1 MEGKCEAV
9 SVMEKTA
16 LDMSAVLL
24 RAYDLGDMILAS
36 KEVADYQQG
45 KRLMAE
51 NAEAQALI
59 RKLMQKKDLF
69 EECQRFGHFHPEYH
83 KAMNAVSEVQEE
95 LDAVPCVKFFKDAE
109 ERLDEL
115 LYEISATIAHS
126 VSETVKVPSNKLEPH
141 SGGCSSGG
149 SCSGKC
155 G

>member
-1 MEGKCEAV
+1 
-9 SVMEKTA
+9 MEKNA

-24 RAYDLGDMILAS
+24 RAYELGDMIIAS

-45 KRLMAE
+45 KRLMEE
-51 NAEAQALI
+51 NAEAQAVIL
-59 RKLMQKKDLF
+59 KLMQKKDLF

-83 KAMNAVSEVQEE
+83 KAMDAVAVVQQE
-95 LDAVPCVKFFKDAE
+95 LDAIPCVKFYKEAE

-115 LYEISATIAHS
+115 LYEISETIAHS

-141 SGGCSSGG
+141 AGGCSSGG